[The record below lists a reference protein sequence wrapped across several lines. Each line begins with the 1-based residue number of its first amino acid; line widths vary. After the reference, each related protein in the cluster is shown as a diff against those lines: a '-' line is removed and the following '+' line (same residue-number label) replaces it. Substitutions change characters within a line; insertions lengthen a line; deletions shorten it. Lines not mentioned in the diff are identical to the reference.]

1 MKTYK
6 LIISTCT
13 SCVIFVGLFVGI
25 WYAHRQFNGYVQKI
39 SEKRQLVQFLEKN
52 KASFELYKKILVKG
66 STEQDEIKKYVLSS
80 NTSFSAI
87 SRIEI
92 DMQKAGLATKEKGG
106 LSSVTA
112 REDGELSKQG
122 AREVVVQLDAEGSYQ
137 KINDYIKAL
146 SVLPY
151 VSYVEKV
158 DLQFIDRIQT
168 TVSTEGPA
176 VHAIIH
182 LVVIETVTS
191 KPTK

>member
-6 LIISTCT
+6 LIISTCV
-13 SCVIFVGLFVGI
+13 SCILFVGLFAGI
-25 WYAHRQFNGYVQKI
+25 WYANVEFNMYVQKI
-39 SEKRQLVQFLEKN
+39 SEKRQVVQFLEKN

-66 STEQDEIKKYVLSS
+66 SAEQDEIKKYVLSS

-87 SRIEI
+87 SRIEV
-92 DMQKAGLATKEKGG
+92 DMQRAGLATKERGG

-158 DLQFIDRIQT
+158 DLQFIDKVQT

-176 VHAIIH
+176 VHASIY
-182 LVVIETVTS
+182 LVVIETVSGKTA
-191 KPTK
+191 K